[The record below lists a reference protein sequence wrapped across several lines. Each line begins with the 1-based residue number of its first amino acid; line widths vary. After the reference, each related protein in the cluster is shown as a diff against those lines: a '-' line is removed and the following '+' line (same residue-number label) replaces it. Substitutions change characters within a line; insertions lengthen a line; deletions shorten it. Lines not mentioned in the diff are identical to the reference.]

1 VTEKTMP
8 KKFNPLFAFVLGV
21 GIMIVMYLLFAATT
35 RWEQRNRTG
44 SDTDSSGTATAS
56 AEVINVGSLTT
67 ASNVETVQ
75 TPSAFLGV
83 QIISV
88 NSVIAEQL
96 GISSK
101 KGVLINGVAPNSPAQ
116 QAGLKRGDVI
126 IALNNR
132 NVKDEVR
139 FKEILAELEPGAKVR
154 IVYIRDEK
162 KDSTYA
168 LLAQAPSLL
177 KTIAQSTATSG
188 VSTSNWGI
196 SLSPLTPSLRK
207 LFAIP
212 PDIQGVVILS
222 VTPGA
227 VADKAGL
234 VVGDVITSVGK
245 TPVSDI
251 NDFFSAIMADKD
263 NIALLD
269 VFSQGQTRYV
279 PLDSSAIKLV
289 ADQTQTQSQT
299 TLRQKIVA
307 LFTGGSLTL
316 TAGDTTAFNRPS
328 SVPGDVNTGGSTGGS
343 SGGSTATG
351 MNRPSEVPSQSG
363 GPTNEIVL
371 FVGLLLLVILYFVYR
386 EYYDRPVKP

>member
-1 VTEKTMP
+1 MTEKTMP